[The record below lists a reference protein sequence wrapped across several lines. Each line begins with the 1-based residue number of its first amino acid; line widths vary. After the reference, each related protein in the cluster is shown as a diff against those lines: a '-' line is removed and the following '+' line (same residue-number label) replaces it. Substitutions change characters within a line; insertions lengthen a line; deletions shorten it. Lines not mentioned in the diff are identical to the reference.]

1 MLFSVLFVRI
11 ITKSTKAV
19 LFGFSSD
26 EDDEEMGFVTRD
38 VLGMGACNK
47 MPTARMH
54 ITILETKAE
63 LFDVFR
69 KHLGIEG
76 RDKHDSLEPI

>member
-11 ITKSTKAV
+11 ITKSTKGV
-19 LFGFSSD
+19 LFGFSSY
-26 EDDEEMGFVTRD
+26 EDMGFVTGD

-54 ITILETKAE
+54 ITILVTKPN

-69 KHLGIEG
+69 KNLGIEG
-76 RDKHDSLEPI
+76 RDKHDSLEAI

>member
-1 MLFSVLFVRI
+1 MLFSVLFERI
-11 ITKSTKAV
+11 ITKSTKGV

-26 EDDEEMGFVTRD
+26 EDMGFVTRD

-54 ITILETKAE
+54 ITILETKAK

>member
-26 EDDEEMGFVTRD
+26 EDIGFVTRD

-76 RDKHDSLEPI
+76 RDKHDSLKPI

>member
-1 MLFSVLFVRI
+1 MLFSVMFGRI
-11 ITKSTKAV
+11 ITKSTKAI
-19 LFGFSSD
+19 LFDFFSD
-26 EDDEEMGFVTRD
+26 EDTCFVTRD

-76 RDKHDSLEPI
+76 RGKHDSLEPT

>member
-11 ITKSTKAV
+11 ITKSTKGC

-26 EDDEEMGFVTRD
+26 EDICFVPGD
-38 VLGMGACNK
+38 VLRMGACNK
-47 MPTARMH
+47 MSTARMH

-69 KHLGIEG
+69 YHLGI
-76 RDKHDSLEPI
+76 

>member
-1 MLFSVLFVRI
+1 MLAINNLYAVSVLFVRI

-26 EDDEEMGFVTRD
+26 EDIGFVTRD
-38 VLGMGACNK
+38 VLEMGACNK

-63 LFDVFR
+63 LFDVF
-69 KHLGIEG
+69 
-76 RDKHDSLEPI
+76 KHDSLEPIKYLFSP

>member
-26 EDDEEMGFVTRD
+26 EDDEDMGFVTRD

-54 ITILETKAE
+54 ITIFIFFILSIFIHGLPFSKYTNY
-63 LFDVFR
+63 
-69 KHLGIEG
+69 
-76 RDKHDSLEPI
+76 

>member
-1 MLFSVLFVRI
+1 
-11 ITKSTKAV
+11 
-19 LFGFSSD
+19 
-26 EDDEEMGFVTRD
+26 
-38 VLGMGACNK
+38 

-54 ITILETKAE
+54 ITILETKAK

-69 KHLGIEG
+69 KHLEIEG